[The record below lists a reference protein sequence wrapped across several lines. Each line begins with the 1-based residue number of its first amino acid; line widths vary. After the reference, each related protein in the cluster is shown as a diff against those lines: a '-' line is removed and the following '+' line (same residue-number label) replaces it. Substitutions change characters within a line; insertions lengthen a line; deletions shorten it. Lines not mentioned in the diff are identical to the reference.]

1 MLVTEGV
8 HNYLYPVMRIFSNRY
23 RLACEQGVYDL
34 NIEQILYVKDEYG
47 SGVGFRGWNLSMRMN
62 WIFFKSVVC
71 FSEKLFW
78 TKVNVFFS
86 RPRDMAAISPI
97 SAGIVGC

>member
-62 WIFFKSVVC
+62 WIFFQECSMFQRKTFLDKGKC
-71 FSEKLFW
+71 IFL
-78 TKVNVFFS
+78 TPQ
-86 RPRDMAAISPI
+86 RY
-97 SAGIVGC
+97 GINFPN